1 MDDRRVYL
9 FDSTLRDGAQ
19 TQGVDFNVLD
29 KQAIAQA
36 LDKIGIDYVEGG
48 WPGANPTDDA
58 FFAQPPGLKTAR
70 LVAFGMTRRPGRS
83 AANDPGLAAL
93 IGTKARSVCMVGKS
107 WDFHVD
113 LALGIPRSENIDMI
127 AESVTHAKTRVE
139 EVMFDAEHFFDGYK
153 ANPVYALDCAKAAFE
168 AGARWIVLCD
178 TNGGTLPH
186 EIERIVGEVTRT
198 IPGSKLGIHCHNDT
212 ENAVAN
218 SLAAIRAG
226 VRQIQGTL
234 NGLGERCG
242 NANLVSLIPSLLL
255 KTDFE
260 IGIDREALRGL
271 THLSRLLDERL
282 NRAPSRNAA
291 YVGES
296 AFAHKG
302 GLHVSAVEKDP
313 RTYEHIEPSL
323 VGNRRHIVVSD
334 QSGRANILARFRD
347 IGLSIEAD
355 DPKVAALVEL
365 VKVREYDGYAYDGA
379 EASFELL
386 ARRELGGIPEYFRV
400 ARFRVMDDRR
410 WNARGELVT
419 ESEATITLEVGEER
433 LMTVATGNGPVNA
446 LDSALRKA
454 LLTFYPELEDMRLVD
469 YKVRI
474 LTPSAGT
481 GAVTRVMIESADATG
496 ERWSTVGV
504 SPNIID
510 ASFNALHD
518 GISWKLFR
526 AGAPVRS
533 GAPKGPARKS

>member
-153 ANPVYALDCAKAAFE
+153 ANPAYALDCAKAAFE

-186 EIERIVGEVTRT
+186 EIERIVGEVAKA

-226 VRQIQGTL
+226 ARQVQGTL

-255 KTDFE
+255 KTDFQ
-260 IGIDREALRGL
+260 IGIDREALKGL

-454 LLTFYPELEDMRLVD
+454 LLAFYPELEDMRLVD